1 MVEYVLIIAL
11 LLVTLTGVFSVFSKT
26 LHSHWTVYSKVIAN
40 PLP

>member
-11 LLVTLTGVFSVFSKT
+11 LLVGLSGVYAVLSKT
-26 LHSHWTVYSKVIAN
+26 LHSHWAVYSKVISG